1 MVSLYKARSKRP
13 SIPGFVLFVTLGL
26 ALSACSQEKAETKEV
41 IRPVKVVE
49 IAKVDDTRR
58 LDYSGSVK
66 SRTET
71 SLGFRIN
78 GKVIERNVD
87 IGDRV
92 KPGDVL
98 ARVDANDYELA
109 VRSAQASLM
118 AAQKQVE
125 TTDLTRKRAEQLFAK
140 NFASKSQLEAQ
151 TLAYEQAVSSRDA
164 AASSLEQA
172 KNQVAYTDLTSGLN
186 GIVTA
191 INADVGQV
199 VGTGTPVVTVAVDG
213 EKEVQIAV
221 PETDIAQFSI
231 GKSVQARFW
240 SDKALVL
247 DGKVREVA
255 GSADLQSR
263 TFAVRVSLPADPRI
277 LLGMTATIEAKVDN
291 ANPSISIPLSA
302 LAQKDGAPAVWLVD
316 RGAGTVHVR
325 PVKVADF
332 SDDGV
337 RVAEGLHPGDVVV
350 AAGTQFMSENLKV
363 KLPETGDLKAA
374 AAEPAAVPDAGVV
387 R

>member
-1 MVSLYKARSKRP
+1 MVSLYIARSKRP
-13 SIPGFVLFVTLGL
+13 SIPGFALFVALGL
-26 ALSACSQEKAETKEV
+26 TLSACSQEKAETMEV

-109 VRSAQASLM
+109 TRSAQASLM

-172 KNQVAYTDLTSGLN
+172 KNQVAYTDLMSGLN

-221 PETDIAQFSI
+221 PETDIAQFRI

-240 SDKALVL
+240 SDNALVL

-263 TFAVRVSLPADPRI
+263 TFAVRVSLPADPRV

-291 ANPSISIPLSA
+291 ANASISIPLSA
-302 LAQKDGAPAVWLVD
+302 LGQKDGASVVWLVD
-316 RGAGTVHVR
+316 RAAGTVHMR

-337 RVAEGLHPGDVVV
+337 RVADGLRPGDVVV
-350 AAGTQFMSENLKV
+350 AAGTQFMSENMKV
-363 KLPETGDLKAA
+363 KLPETGDQKAA
-374 AAEPAAVPDAGVV
+374 AVEPAVVPDAGVV

>member
-1 MVSLYKARSKRP
+1 MVSLYNARLKMP
-13 SIPGFVLFVTLGL
+13 PVMGLGLFVAAGL
-26 ALSACSQEKAETKEV
+26 LLSACSEEKAETKEI

-49 IAKVDDTRR
+49 IVKTDDTRR
-58 LDYSGSVK
+58 LDYSGSVR

-71 SLGFRIN
+71 NLGFRIN
-78 GKVIERNVD
+78 GKIIERNVD

-109 VRSAQASLM
+109 VRSAEAALM
-118 AAQKQVE
+118 AANKQVE
-125 TTDLTRKRAEQLFAK
+125 TTELTRKRAEQLFAK

-164 AASSLEQA
+164 AASTLEQA
-172 KNQVAYTDLTSGLN
+172 KNQVVYTDLTSNLN

-231 GKSVQARFW
+231 GKAVQARFW
-240 SDKALVL
+240 SDAALVL
-247 DGKVREVA
+247 QGTVREVS
-255 GSADLQSR
+255 GSADAQSR
-263 TFAVRVSLPADPRI
+263 TFAVRVSLPGDPRV
-277 LLGMTATIEAKVDN
+277 LLGMTATVEATVDN
-291 ANPSISIPLSA
+291 ASPSISIPLSA
-302 LAQKDGAPAVWLVD
+302 LAQKDGQSVVWLVD
-316 RGAGTVHVR
+316 RGAGTVHSR

-337 RVAEGLHPGDVVV
+337 RLADGLRPGDVVV
-350 AAGTQFMSENLKV
+350 SAGTQFMSEDMKV
-363 KLPETGDLKAA
+363 KLPGTVEQKAA
-374 AAEPAAVPDAGVV
+374 SAEPVSGVV

>member
-1 MVSLYKARSKRP
+1 MVSLYNARLKMP
-13 SIPGFVLFVTLGL
+13 PVMGLGLFVAAGL
-26 ALSACSQEKAETKEV
+26 LLSACSEEKAETKEI

-49 IAKVDDTRR
+49 IVKTDDTRR
-58 LDYSGSVK
+58 LDYSGSVR

-71 SLGFRIN
+71 NLGFRIN
-78 GKVIERNVD
+78 GKIIERNVD

-109 VRSAQASLM
+109 VRSAEAALM
-118 AAQKQVE
+118 AANKQVE
-125 TTDLTRKRAEQLFAK
+125 TTELTRKRAEQLFAK

-164 AASSLEQA
+164 AASTLEQA
-172 KNQVAYTDLTSGLN
+172 KNQVVYTDLTSNLN

-231 GKSVQARFW
+231 GKAVQARFW
-240 SDKALVL
+240 SDAALVL
-247 DGKVREVA
+247 KGTVREVS
-255 GSADLQSR
+255 GSADAQSR
-263 TFAVRVSLPADPRI
+263 TFAVRVSLPGDPRV
-277 LLGMTATIEAKVDN
+277 LLGMTATVEATVDN
-291 ANPSISIPLSA
+291 ASPSISIPLSA
-302 LAQKDGAPAVWLVD
+302 LAQKDGQSVVWLVD
-316 RGAGTVHVR
+316 RGAGTVHSR

-337 RVAEGLHPGDVVV
+337 RLADGLRPGDVVV
-350 AAGTQFMSENLKV
+350 SAGTQFMSEDMKV
-363 KLPETGDLKAA
+363 KLPGTVEQKAA
-374 AAEPAAVPDAGVV
+374 SAEPVSGVV

>member
-1 MVSLYKARSKRP
+1 MVSLYNARLKMP
-13 SIPGFVLFVTLGL
+13 PVLGLGLFVVAGL
-26 ALSACSQEKAETKEV
+26 LLSACSEEKAETKEI

-49 IAKVDDTRR
+49 IVKTDDTRR
-58 LDYSGSVK
+58 LDYSGSVR

-71 SLGFRIN
+71 NLGFRIN
-78 GKVIERNVD
+78 GKIIERNVD

-109 VRSAQASLM
+109 VRSAEAALM
-118 AAQKQVE
+118 AANKQVE
-125 TTDLTRKRAEQLFAK
+125 TTELTRKRAEQLFAK

-164 AASSLEQA
+164 AASTLEQA
-172 KNQVAYTDLTSGLN
+172 KNQVVYTDLTSNLN

-231 GKSVQARFW
+231 GKAVQARFW
-240 SDKALVL
+240 SDAALVL
-247 DGKVREVA
+247 KGTVREVS
-255 GSADLQSR
+255 GSADAQSR
-263 TFAVRVSLPADPRI
+263 TFAVRVSLPGDPRV
-277 LLGMTATIEAKVDN
+277 LLGMTATVEATVDN
-291 ANPSISIPLSA
+291 ANPTISIPLSA
-302 LAQKDGAPAVWLVD
+302 LAQRDGQSVVWLVD
-316 RGAGTVHVR
+316 RGAGTVHSR

-337 RVAEGLHPGDVVV
+337 RLADGLRPGDVVV
-350 AAGTQFMSENLKV
+350 SAGTQFMSEDMKV
-363 KLPETGDLKAA
+363 KLPGTVEQKAA
-374 AAEPAAVPDAGVV
+374 SAEPVSGVV